1 MSRGDGPSPFLD
13 RLVHSPL
20 HPNPRPPST
29 GVLVKTSRQLGTRSA
44 TSMSAS
50 CCMGKAANT
59 REIAA
64 TIMTESHPDARPPT
78 TAAVSSS
85 RGMGCHASTLQQLLQ
100 HFSHPLL
107 SPSNTR
113 AGPRDMLGESCL
125 FPPHHAARRNQP
137 HSSVP
142 LGLLEPRSVPV
153 RGSCDD
159 RHWSFSR

>member
-1 MSRGDGPSPFLD
+1 
-13 RLVHSPL
+13 
-20 HPNPRPPST
+20 
-29 GVLVKTSRQLGTRSA
+29 
-44 TSMSAS
+44 MSAS

-113 AGPRDMLGESCL
+113 AGPETCWAN
-125 FPPHHAARRNQP
+125 HASSLPARRNQP

-153 RGSCDD
+153 RGSYDD